1 MRHCL
6 KIMTTAAV
14 AALALGACSQSD
26 DMAETSGYADM
37 ATADSTEAMVAE
49 EGATGELSAL
59 DSRPAIPV
67 SVPKMAYVYDYGFSV
82 PGKEIAALQ
91 LRHADM
97 CEALGPFSC
106 QIVAMDHSGYGED
119 MARGELQLAVAADKA
134 RAFVGEVTQTLD
146 GVEGEQ
152 VRANITGED
161 LSKSM
166 VDTEAR
172 LRSRI
177 ALRDRMMDVLQT
189 RRGTVAELV
198 EAERSVAS
206 INEEIDQA
214 RSWMEEMKGRVAFT
228 RVNLSY
234 ESATPVTGK
243 FLAPVRAALGSLDSI
258 FGLLLAVA
266 VFVAAL
272 GVPMVLAA
280 LGGRKALR
288 YWRKDD
294 VATGAAQ

>member
-1 MRHCL
+1 MRHYL
-6 KIMTTAAV
+6 KITTTAAV
-14 AALALGACSQSD
+14 AALALGACSQAD
-26 DMAETSGYADM
+26 DLAETSVYADM

-234 ESATPVTGK
+234 ESATPVTGN

-266 VFVAAL
+266 VFGAAL

-288 YWRKDD
+288 YWRKND